1 MSAGIIF
8 YKNVVILFVGDLKGG
23 IAGGIGGFGV
33 HGAYGVGGFGGWS
46 SPYLRSGI
54 DNADEIS
61 DIQNIQDDTSKV
73 LKDLSSHDEN
83 QDGFSTS
90 FSERNPELSY
100 RNSAS
105 ELSEVDNREINES
118 LEQGNGMDRG
128 TIDNEALSK
137 PYFDAE
143 HGDSLTESSQLKK
156 HTVHGKHPSKKDNE
170 VASRDSVENST
181 AAADN
186 STASGETQSKAET
199 STENKEKKDEA
210 STENQN
216 KKDETS
222 TEHKAETSAEN
233 KDKKDET
240 SAENKERKSD
250 TSTANA
256 DVSSTDNAQNS
267 TTADAS
273 SAQASNTTNGNA
285 TITVRGNFDPYSSIG
300 TDMSSDEGASNM
312 KLNINKD
319 SGSEGKTMEQKKTN
333 IHESVKESSKDST
346 KESPK
351 DSAGDVHTDI
361 ISTAH
366 AYDGSNKRAEIKEGE
381 AVKKHMT
388 KQEKE
393 MLKSPVHSLVKSIF
407 HKAAKSALLDF
418 TKSSGLKNVA
428 KLLVH
433 AAVHNAMLK
442 RPAYLKAFKTKQESK
457 KKLRKGKKKHEK
469 AEVRSPKAAKKENLK
484 DDLMEIGR
492 DKVEKN
498 SDKPLDEFED
508 MKMKSETETKG
519 LN

>member
-1 MSAGIIF
+1 M
-8 YKNVVILFVGDLKGG
+8 
-23 IAGGIGGFGV
+23 
-33 HGAYGVGGFGGWS
+33 
-46 SPYLRSGI
+46 
-54 DNADEIS
+54 
-61 DIQNIQDDTSKV
+61 QDDTSKV

-90 FSERNPELSY
+90 FSEKNPELSY
-100 RNSAS
+100 RNGAS
-105 ELSEVDNREINES
+105 EFSEADNKELDAS

-128 TIDNEALSK
+128 TFENEALSK

-156 HTVHGKHPSKKDNE
+156 HTVHNKHQSKKDSQIT
-170 VASRDSVENST
+170 SRDSVENST
-181 AAADN
+181 ATADN
-186 STASGETQSKAET
+186 GTANADSKVEGNSENEKKAETSTADKDKKDEASTENKDKKDETSTENKDKKDETSTDNKDKKDET
-199 STENKEKKDEA
+199 STENKEKKP
-210 STENQN
+210 
-216 KKDETS
+216 
-222 TEHKAETSAEN
+222 
-233 KDKKDET
+233 
-240 SAENKERKSD
+240 D

-256 DVSSTDNAQNS
+256 DVSNNDNAQNN
-267 TTADAS
+267 TATDAS
-273 SAQASNTTNGNA
+273 SAAASNSTNGNG
-285 TITVRGNFDPYSSIG
+285 TVTVRGKFDPYSSIG

-319 SGSEGKTMEQKKTN
+319 SGSDGKTMEQKKTN

-361 ISTAH
+361 INTAH

-388 KQEKE
+388 KQDEE

-407 HKAAKSALLDF
+407 HKAAKNALLDF

-442 RPAYLKAFKTKQESK
+442 RPEYLKAFKTKQEAK
-457 KKLRKGKKKHEK
+457 KKLKKGKKKHVK
-469 AEVRSPKAAKKENLK
+469 AEVRSPKTAKKENPK

-492 DKVEKN
+492 DKVAKN
-498 SDKPLDEFED
+498 ADKPVDEFED
-508 MKMKSETETKG
+508 VKIQSETEKKG

>member
-1 MSAGIIF
+1 M
-8 YKNVVILFVGDLKGG
+8 YKNIVILFVGDLKGG
-23 IAGGIGGFGV
+23 IAGGIGGFGI
-33 HGAYGVGGFGGWS
+33 HGAYGVGGFGSWT

-105 ELSEVDNREINES
+105 ELSEVDNREIDES

-128 TIDNEALSK
+128 TIENEALSK

-181 AAADN
+181 ATADN
-186 STASGETQSKAET
+186 STASGESQSKVET
-199 STENKEKKDEA
+199 STESKEKKDEA

-222 TEHKAETSAEN
+222 TET

-240 SAENKERKSD
+240 SAENKESKSD

-256 DVSSTDNAQNS
+256 DVSSTDNTQNS
-267 TTADAS
+267 TTTDAS
-273 SAQASNTTNGNA
+273 SAQASNSTNGNG
-285 TITVRGNFDPYSSIG
+285 TITVRGKFDPYSSIG

-333 IHESVKESSKDST
+333 IHESVKESPKDST

-457 KKLRKGKKKHEK
+457 KKLKKGKKKHEN
-469 AEVRSPKAAKKENLK
+469 AEVRSPKAAKKENPK

-498 SDKPLDEFED
+498 ADKPVDEFED
-508 MKMKSETETKG
+508 VKMESDTEKKG